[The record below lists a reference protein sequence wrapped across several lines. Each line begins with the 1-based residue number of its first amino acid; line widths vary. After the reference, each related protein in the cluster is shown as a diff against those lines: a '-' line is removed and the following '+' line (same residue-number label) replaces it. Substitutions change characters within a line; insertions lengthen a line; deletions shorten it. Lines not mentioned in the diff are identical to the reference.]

1 MADRPPGPGGDP
13 LRTYFEDVE
22 VGVPLETP
30 ALTLTEAHV
39 ALFAGVAEHGRGA
52 PSHVPELLPLCISS
66 GLTWR
71 IPAPPLAVMA
81 FMGFEWRFLRPIG
94 VGDTIRARLQTVAKR
109 SMREG
114 GVVIERRELMNQRG
128 EIVQSGRVTLLVA
141 RRPAGRGA
149 AA

>member
-1 MADRPPGPGGDP
+1 VADPPADGGEP
-13 LRTYFEDVE
+13 RRLYFEDVE

-39 ALFAGVAEHGRGA
+39 AMFAGVTGERRDGRA
-52 PSHVPELLPLCISS
+52 PAVPDLLPLCISS

-71 IPAPPLAVMA
+71 VPAPPLAVMA
-81 FMGFEWRFLRPIG
+81 FMGFEWRFLRPAR
-94 VGDTIRARLQTVAKR
+94 VGDTIRSRSRTLAKR
-109 SMREG
+109 SMRDG
-114 GVVIERRELMNQRG
+114 GVVVEEREILNQRG
-128 EIVQSGRVTLLVA
+128 ELVQSGKITLLVA